1 MNLRSTR
8 GIVLATGDHGE
19 ADKLVTLYCPDL
31 GRMTAIAKGAKK
43 SKRRFVNKLEIFSL
57 LHFAYRP
64 PRGGTGLHLLSEAEL
79 LTAHLPL
86 RTDLPR
92 YAAATYLCEL
102 IVRFTHD
109 NDPDQRLF
117 TLLQWALSA
126 LDHDALPSKIVAV
139 AHLRLL
145 DAAGYRPDLRSCHVC
160 HQPVKPGPSYAL
172 LPETGALQCSAC
184 SPWHKDRSVALS
196 VQTLRLLANA
206 QLFDLNKL
214 HRLQFTPQALSEALT
229 ALHRF
234 TLHLLQ
240 QDVHSWKFL
249 RSLSVTSP
257 PSLLPQPFSA
267 VRTFVA

>member
-1 MNLRSTR
+1 MTLRTTC
-8 GIVLATGDHGE
+8 GIVLATGEHGE

-64 PRGGTGLHLLSEAEL
+64 PRGVAGLHLISEADL
-79 LTAHLPL
+79 LAAHLPL
-86 RTDLPR
+86 RTDLQR

-102 IVRFTHD
+102 IVRFTRD
-109 NDPDQRLF
+109 NDPDPRLF

-126 LDHDALPSKIVAV
+126 LDHTALPHKIVAI

-145 DAAGYRPDLRSCHVC
+145 DAAGYRPDLGRCHVC
-160 HQPVKPGPSYAL
+160 HQPVKPGPPYAL
-172 LPETGALQCSAC
+172 LPETGALQCSTC
-184 SPWHKDRSVALS
+184 SPWHKGRSANLS

-206 QLFDLNKL
+206 QLFDLDKL

-249 RSLSVTSP
+249 HSLSAVPALSLP
-257 PSLLPQPFSA
+257 PQLFSRA
-267 VRTFVA
+267 RIFGA